1 MKRGVRKVESGP
13 ITFRVKTLTP
23 LWTGGS
29 DGKMDRVHE
38 TGIIGSI
45 RWWYEVI
52 ARGLG
57 YYVCDPT
64 DSDTRC
70 PTENKE
76 EKKKEYCPACL
87 LFGGTGYRRR
97 FGISIDHSELVSSK
111 PFKVISGRMHGGYEG
126 GWYINSG
133 CAETFEMQIGSLD
146 NDFDRVLVQLPLRLA
161 ANVGALGAKSQ
172 LGYGV
177 FSFEPNTICS
187 TSQFTESIKKTT
199 SEEKLKKLDMC
210 LRSKPDNSSSCP
222 NLKEMF
228 FVKVRFLS
236 TDNEWWKGINGL
248 KNLNDT
254 AFKSWIDN
262 NSAPI
267 SPTIKNWFR
276 YDDNVSKFWKTEKCR
291 EGDIDNWLFGTI
303 KHERIASKINIS
315 GAYHPID
322 GNKDL
327 WEFRIWGWIPIQY
340 ERWRDFNREEI
351 LNRLK
356 KHIAGTTDEYWQKL
370 LGRFVNSFELHS
382 WREFNSSRDTFGL
395 INNMNDFIDS
405 LINKVPEVE
414 EE

>member
-1 MKRGVRKVESGP
+1 VRHPNKNVLSNK
-13 ITFRVKTLTP
+13 F
-23 LWTGGS
+23 
-29 DGKMDRVHE
+29 
-38 TGIIGSI
+38 
-45 RWWYEVI
+45 EV
-52 ARGLG
+52 L
-57 YYVCDPT
+57 
-64 DSDTRC
+64 
-70 PTENKE
+70 
-76 EKKKEYCPACL
+76 
-87 LFGGTGYRRR
+87 
-97 FGISIDHSELVSSK
+97 
-111 PFKVISGRMHGGYEG
+111 SGRLHGHRKG
-126 GWYINSG
+126 GWFIYSG
-133 CAETFEMQIGSLD
+133 CFGKYDVSVESLD
-146 NDFDRVLVQLPLRLA
+146 NDFDDVLIQLPLKLA
-161 ANVGALGAKSQ
+161 ENWGALSAKPQ
-172 LGYGV
+172 LGHGV

>member
-1 MKRGVRKVESGP
+1 MGNEP
-13 ITFRVKTLTP
+13 ITLKIKTLTP

-87 LFGGTGYRRR
+87 LFGATGYRRR
-97 FGISIDHSELVSSK
+97 FRISISHPEYDKNVLSNKFEVL
-111 PFKVISGRMHGGYEG
+111 SGRLHGQRNG
-126 GWYINSG
+126 GWFIYSG
-133 CAETFEMQIGSLD
+133 CFGKYDVSIESLD
-146 NDFDRVLVQLPLRLA
+146 NDFDDILIQLPLKLA
-161 ANVGALGAKSQ
+161 ANWGALGAKPQ

-177 FSFEPNTICS
+177 FSFGQETELSIS
-187 TSQFTESIKKTT
+187 MFTKALARIS
-199 SEEKLKKLDMC
+199 SDEKLKKLDFH
-210 LRSKPDNSSSCP
+210 LRDKANTSFIYPS
-222 NLKEMF
+222 LKEMF
-228 FVKVRFLS
+228 FAKIRFLS
-236 TDNEWWKGINGL
+236 TDNEWWKGIKGL
-248 KNLNDT
+248 KNVNDL

-267 SPTIKNWFR
+267 SPTVKNWFR

-291 EGDIDNWLFGTI
+291 EGDLDNWLFGTI
-303 KHERIASKINIS
+303 RDERIASKINIS
-315 GAYHPID
+315 GAYHPIE

-327 WEFRIWGWIPIQY
+327 WEFRIWGWIPLQN
-340 ERWRDFNREEI
+340 ERCKDFKREEI

-356 KHIAGTTDEYWQKL
+356 KHIANTTDKKWQEL
-370 LGRFVNSFELHS
+370 LGGFVNSFELHS
-382 WREFNSSRDTFGL
+382 WREFNSVRDTFGL
-395 INNMNDFIDS
+395 LNNMNDFIDS
-405 LINKVPEVE
+405 LIDNVSEVE
-414 EE
+414 EK